1 MFSTSSWN
9 ALFIYNILKKQPTRA
24 AGKKIIPVC
33 TNILKYLYM
42 NSQQQTIKVTKNDSF
57 QCGFFQNPSNITRMF
72 SQNIPNN
79 LGMMYIWRP
88 VWGKWGLAKTK
99 MSCYR
104 SMCGRCG
111 DSKCSGRPIFIF
123 FYKKKLDLRH
133 DQTSCCV
140 KHNIL
145 LTRNLP
151 TDSGVRQWSHSLLI
165 P

>member
-1 MFSTSSWN
+1 
-9 ALFIYNILKKQPTRA
+9 
-24 AGKKIIPVC
+24 
-33 TNILKYLYM
+33 
-42 NSQQQTIKVTKNDSF
+42 
-57 QCGFFQNPSNITRMF
+57 MF

-123 FYKKKLDLRH
+123 FYKKKNWICGMTRH
-133 DQTSCCV
+133 HAVS
-140 KHNIL
+140 NIIYYWQEIFL
-145 LTRNLP
+145 LTLASGSEAILYWYHSIVCQLNRTINCVVNLNV
-151 TDSGVRQWSHSLLI
+151 TWLGFAFVFISLVHMHERVETVEEMRGERV
-165 P
+165 